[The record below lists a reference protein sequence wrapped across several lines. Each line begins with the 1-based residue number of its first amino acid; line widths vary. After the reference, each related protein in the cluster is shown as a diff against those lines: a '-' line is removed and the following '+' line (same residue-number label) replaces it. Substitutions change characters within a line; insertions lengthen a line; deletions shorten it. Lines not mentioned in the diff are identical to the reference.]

1 MREKFLKERE
11 RVQNSGFDEKFQ
23 RMWNGYFAYDW
34 AGFSTRSRISWNG
47 ADTSQ

>member
-23 RMWNGYFAYDW
+23 GMWNCFFAWTGWFFDPSPL
-34 AGFSTRSRISWNG
+34 GFKRR
-47 ADTSQ
+47 